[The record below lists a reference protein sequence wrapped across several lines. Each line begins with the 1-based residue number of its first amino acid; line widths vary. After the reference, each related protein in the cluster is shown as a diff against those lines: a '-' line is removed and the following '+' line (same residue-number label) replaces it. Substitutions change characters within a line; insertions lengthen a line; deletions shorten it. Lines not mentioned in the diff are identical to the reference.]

1 MRRRTKPKT
10 IVGEVLRLAAV
21 LVVCVLIVGVF
32 FTIYTALEP
41 KSADT
46 GSSSTLSNDEP
57 FPTPMALEDIP
68 LGLYLQQRRAELTAP
83 AGQDAT
89 PVTFSVTPGE
99 LPADVASRLQS
110 QGLIKSA
117 DLFVQWVKYRHVGT
131 KIQAGD
137 FVLRQTM
144 TMDEIIEAL
153 QYGRAR
159 TVAVTI
165 RPGWRAEEVA
175 EYLGTL
181 GLTGFTPDRFLQAV
195 KSGQYDYGFLKDRPK
210 GAPASL
216 EGFLFPET
224 YNVPYDVSL
233 DVLMNLILKTFD
245 QRYGDKLRQEAAA
258 SKMTFYEVVTLA
270 SIVEREAAVANER
283 ALIASVYLN
292 RLNKKMMLQADP
304 TVQYAIGYQAATKQW
319 WKTPVTL
326 DEYQKVNSPY
336 NTYTRTGLP
345 PGPIASPSLASITAV
360 LEPAQT
366 DYYYFLGKGDGTHV
380 FAKTYDEHQQNMIK
394 YGYTK

>member
-10 IVGEVLRLAAV
+10 ILGELLRLAAV
-21 LVVCVLIVGVF
+21 LVACMLIVGVF
-32 FTIYTALEP
+32 FTIYTAMAP
-41 KSADT
+41 KSEESN
-46 GSSSTLSNDEP
+46 GSGLTSGEP

-68 LGLYLQQRRAELTAP
+68 LGLYLQQHRAELTAP
-83 AGQDAT
+83 SGQDAT

-99 LPADVASRLQS
+99 LPADVASRLQT
-110 QGLIKSA
+110 QGLIKNA
-117 DLFVQWVKYRHVGT
+117 DLFVQWVKYRHVGA

-137 FVLRQTM
+137 YVLRQTM
-144 TMDEIIEAL
+144 TMDDIIEAL
-153 QYGRAR
+153 QHGRTR

-181 GLTGFTPDRFLQAV
+181 GLTAFTPDQFLQAV
-195 KSGQYDYGFLKDRPK
+195 KAGNYDYGFLKDRPK

-216 EGFLFPET
+216 EGYLFPET
-224 YNVPYDVSL
+224 YNVPYDVPL
-233 DVLMNLILKTFD
+233 DTLMKLILSTFD

-258 SKMTFYEVVTLA
+258 SKMTFYEVVTLG
-270 SIVEREAAVANER
+270 SIVEREAAVASER
-283 ALIASVYLN
+283 PLIASVYLN
-292 RLNKKMMLQADP
+292 RLKKKMMLQADP
-304 TVQYAIGYQAATKQW
+304 TGQYAIGYQAATKQW

-326 DEYQKVNSPY
+326 DEYQKVDSPY
-336 NTYTRTGLP
+336 NTYTHTGLP
-345 PGPIASPSLASITAV
+345 PGPIANPSLASITAV

-366 DYYYFLGKGDGTHV
+366 DYYYFLGTGDGSHV
-380 FAKTYDEHQQNMIK
+380 FAKTYEEHQQNMIK